1 MPRKK
6 RPPLGALPNV
16 QRELVAQELAD
27 GRTQVVAFLAYDEP
41 DLTLAER
48 ELKCRM
54 DAKDGGPGHPTKLRM
69 RAGKAC
75 RHVDVRDRVN
85 TILAERHEQRLAIKA
100 DDVKISTHYVL
111 DRLLDLVDR
120 CMQAK
125 PVTNG
130 QGNSVGMWKFEPMAA
145 CKALELMGLE
155 QGMFERQLK
164 HVHAKHDPLDG
175 NRDQIVG
182 RLGVLLE
189 QLSDSDLY
197 VLGLQRLDVIE
208 ASSERV
214 DDLGG
219 EQEPAIQAISKT
231 N

>member
-16 QRELVAQELAD
+16 QRELLAQELAD
-27 GRTQVVAFLAYDEP
+27 GRTQVVAFLAQDEP
-41 DLTLAER
+41 GLTLEQR
-48 ELKCRM
+48 EAKAAK
-54 DAKDGGPGHPTKLRM
+54 DAKEGHPGHPTKLRM

-75 RHVDVRDRVN
+75 RHMEVRDRVN
-85 TILAERHEQRLAIKA
+85 TILAERHEQRLAIRA
-100 DDVKISTHYVL
+100 EDVKISNHYVM

-130 QGNSVGMWKFEPMAA
+130 QGNSVGMWRFEPMAA

-155 QGMFERQLK
+155 QGMFERQHK
-164 HVHAKHDPLDG
+164 HLHAKVNPLDG

-182 RLGVLLE
+182 RLGVLLD
-189 QLSDSDLY
+189 QLSDADLY
-197 VLGLQRLDVIE
+197 ALGLQRLDVVE
-208 ASSERV
+208 ASSERI
-214 DDLGG
+214 DDVGG
-219 EQEPAIQAISKT
+219 EQEPAVPALSKA